1 MAGSVVVVAQNVWAA
16 ADTQVQGET
25 LRVDQPIPSQLLHVH
40 SPLHQVT
47 VGVLMTL
54 SLRRRNLI
62 VVQIREVASVNASTC
77 PAHRVH

>member
-1 MAGSVVVVAQNVWAA
+1 MLVVCLWGSPTPEILPVEASIDGVAGGVVVVAQNVWAA

-25 LRVDQPIPSQLLHVH
+25 LRVDQPIPAQLLHVH

-54 SLRRRNLI
+54 R
-62 VVQIREVASVNASTC
+62 
-77 PAHRVH
+77 